1 MKFIYK
7 CLTFFIFVGYS
18 FNTLKAQL
26 PNILAICYHNPNVA
40 VEHMV
45 EVDGSLFSILPI
57 KDLDLG
63 IDLDPSVMEDI
74 LGALD
79 KKDEEEPK
87 KPDEDKKD

>member
-1 MKFIYK
+1 MKGI
-7 CLTFFIFVGYS
+7 
-18 FNTLKAQL
+18 
-26 PNILAICYHNPNVA
+26 
-40 VEHMV
+40 
-45 EVDGSLFSILPI
+45 I

-87 KPDEDKKD
+87 KPDEDKKDWLNNYIYFKIYSNNQNIL

>member
-1 MKFIYK
+1 MQEDEDDEEELLRQAMLLSMEPNQEANGADQGAKTDLKDIVDTDLMKGI
-7 CLTFFIFVGYS
+7 I
-18 FNTLKAQL
+18 N
-26 PNILAICYHNPNVA
+26 
-40 VEHMV
+40 
-45 EVDGSLFSILPI
+45 
-57 KDLDLG
+57 DLNLG